1 MPHRALLIDDSDLIH
16 KQIQFWLQQEAVEVS
31 HAYSGQE
38 GFEKCHSEE
47 PSLVLLDVDMP
58 GMNGFEVCQ
67 LLKDN
72 PATMHIPVVFLT
84 GATSIQQKI
93 EGLDLGAIDYITK
106 PIEPAEFRARIR
118 AVLRLRFLMDLLSNK
133 AQIDALTGLR
143 NRGYLDERL
152 VQLVALTRR
161 NRDEVYSAIL
171 CDVDNFKILN
181 DTYGHAAGDEVLR
194 GVADALAR
202 TTRVEDILTR
212 YGGEEF
218 VVLTPTVG
226 VQGAACLAERL
237 RYSVESQSVRYAK
250 HTLSVTASFGV
261 AQVCPDNPEDLL
273 VRADTALYRAK
284 HAGRNCVR
292 IDEAVGTFEGLDRC
306 PILAG

>member
-181 DTYGHAAGDEVLR
+181 DTYGHAAGDAVLR
-194 GVADALAR
+194 RVAGLLTDNLRRTDFVGRLGGDEFAMLLPRTSAEGGANRLLALRRLLDPVALLWNGATITVGASVGVETFGGDETGDGTRLLARADASMYR
-202 TTRVEDILTR
+202 
-212 YGGEEF
+212 
-218 VVLTPTVG
+218 
-226 VQGAACLAERL
+226 
-237 RYSVESQSVRYAK
+237 SK
-250 HTLSVTASFGV
+250 HL
-261 AQVCPDNPEDLL
+261 
-273 VRADTALYRAK
+273 RADPT
-284 HAGRNCVR
+284 GRRLC
-292 IDEAVGTFEGLDRC
+292 G
-306 PILAG
+306 